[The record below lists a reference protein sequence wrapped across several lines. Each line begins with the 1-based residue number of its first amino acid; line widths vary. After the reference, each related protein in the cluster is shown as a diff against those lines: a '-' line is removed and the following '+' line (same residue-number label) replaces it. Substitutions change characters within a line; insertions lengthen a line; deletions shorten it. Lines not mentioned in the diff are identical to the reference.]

1 MKQIRFYHYP
11 LYPSAVR
18 RSIVN
23 CILFAID
30 DLFESRYSESL
41 SLNFVSPFKLDFA

>member
-1 MKQIRFYHYP
+1 MKQIRFYHFP

-30 DLFESRYSESL
+30 DLFESRSFESR
-41 SLNFVSPFKLDFA
+41 SFNPVSPFKLDFA

>member
-30 DLFESRYSESL
+30 YLFESRYYESL
-41 SLNFVSPFKLDFA
+41 SSNPVSPFKLEFS